1 MKARTAYPWMFSSSV
16 SGYKI
21 FSTGKVL
28 KNHKDGLVLDF
39 LFNYFSEIYFA
50 YTVRILSRQPDTTEN
65 AHKKNICMPTDI
77 NKKHSTG
84 RNFL

>member
-50 YTVRILSRQPDTTEN
+50 YTVRILSRKPDTTEN
-65 AHKKNICMPTDI
+65 AQKKKTYVCQLM
-77 NKKHSTG
+77 
-84 RNFL
+84 